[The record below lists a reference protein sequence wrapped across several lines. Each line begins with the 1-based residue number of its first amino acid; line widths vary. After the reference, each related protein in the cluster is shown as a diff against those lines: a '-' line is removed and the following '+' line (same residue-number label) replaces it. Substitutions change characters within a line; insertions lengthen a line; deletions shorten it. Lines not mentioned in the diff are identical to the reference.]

1 MQPAESAAA
10 DKAHPRRDH
19 PLAGRWRR
27 CRHRVYRMH
36 HEVTD
41 IDTAVALGSGDVP
54 VLATPRLIAW
64 MEAATVRAVAAFL
77 ETGQTTVGT
86 AIRIEHRRPTRVG
99 GSVEIT
105 AAPPRDVAGS
115 RLTFYVQAVDGSGE
129 VVAVGEIDRAIVDR
143 QRFLAS
149 VSAADAGH

>member
-1 MQPAESAAA
+1 
-10 DKAHPRRDH
+10 
-19 PLAGRWRR
+19 
-27 CRHRVYRMH
+27 
-36 HEVTD
+36 
-41 IDTAVALGSGDVP
+41 

-86 AIRIEHRRPTRVG
+86 AIRIEHRRATRVG

-105 AAPPRDVAGS
+105 AALPPDVAGS

-149 VSAADAGH
+149 MPAADAGH

>member
-1 MQPAESAAA
+1 M
-10 DKAHPRRDH
+10 
-19 PLAGRWRR
+19 
-27 CRHRVYRMH
+27 
-36 HEVTD
+36 
-41 IDTAVALGSGDVP
+41 
-54 VLATPRLIAW
+54 
-64 MEAATVRAVAAFL
+64 AAFL

>member
-1 MQPAESAAA
+1 M
-10 DKAHPRRDH
+10 R
-19 PLAGRWRR
+19 
-27 CRHRVYRMH
+27 

-41 IDTAVALGSGDVP
+41 TDTASALGSGDVP

-64 MEAATVRAVAAFL
+64 MEAETVRAGTAFL
-77 ETGQTTVGT
+77 GTGQTTVGT
-86 AIRIEHRRPTRVG
+86 AIRIEHRRATPVG

-105 AAPPRDVAGS
+105 ATPPREVVGR
-115 RLTFYVQAVDGSGE
+115 RLTFHVQAADVSGM

-143 QRFLAS
+143 QRFIAS

>member
-1 MQPAESAAA
+1 
-10 DKAHPRRDH
+10 
-19 PLAGRWRR
+19 
-27 CRHRVYRMH
+27 MH

-41 IDTAVALGSGDVP
+41 IDTAVALDSGDVP

-64 MEAATVRAVAAFL
+64 MEAATVRAGTAFL
-77 ETGQTTVGT
+77 KPGQTTVGT
-86 AIRIEHRRPTRVG
+86 AIRMEHRRPTRVG
-99 GSVEIT
+99 GSVEI
-105 AAPPRDVAGS
+105 AATPPPDVAGS

-149 VSAADAGH
+149 ASAADTGH